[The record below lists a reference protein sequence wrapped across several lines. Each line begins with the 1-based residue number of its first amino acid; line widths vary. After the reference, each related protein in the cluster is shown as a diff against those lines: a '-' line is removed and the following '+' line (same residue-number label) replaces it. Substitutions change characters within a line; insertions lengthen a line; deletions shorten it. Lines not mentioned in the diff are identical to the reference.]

1 MSGIGGFGS
10 INNHFSAIGTLGAPE
25 PVVGMGCTQLCWTDR
40 HPYTVIAVVTKAKTK
55 KTEVIDYIVVQE
67 DGARRT
73 DGNGMSECQSY
84 EFSRNPQGATRML
97 KRNKRNQWVEVKD
110 RSARPKSKDV
120 QVYRMGDRSKY
131 HDFSH

>member
-1 MSGIGGFGS
+1 MSSIGGFGS

-25 PVVGMGCTQLCWTDR
+25 PIVGMGCTQLCWTDR
-40 HPYTVIAVVTKAKTK
+40 HPYTVVVVVTKMVK
-55 KTEVIDYIVVQE
+55 KMEVIDHIIVQE
-67 DGARRT
+67 DKARRT
-73 DGNGMSECQSY
+73 DAYGMSECQSY
-84 EFSRNPQGATRML
+84 EFSHDSQGATRML

-110 RSARPKSKDV
+110 RSARPRSKDV